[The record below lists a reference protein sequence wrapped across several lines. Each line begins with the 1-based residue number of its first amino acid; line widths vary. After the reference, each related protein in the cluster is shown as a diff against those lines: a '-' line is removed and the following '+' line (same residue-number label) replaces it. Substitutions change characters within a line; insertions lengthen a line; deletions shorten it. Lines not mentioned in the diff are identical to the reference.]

1 MTRNRALLAVLC
13 VALVLLAGCSGLGD
27 GTATPEGDDTTT
39 PNATT
44 VVDDP
49 DANDTDANETDD
61 TGAIAELPPGVSE
74 DGIDDANALLEAH
87 ESLLDEQGAVTVTN
101 TTVEAPRG
109 SLTSNSTVTFGA
121 DGSIDVRTT
130 TSVGRGSFET
140 LQYTN
145 GSVSVIRQ
153 ITPQAEQQT
162 AFTGSSQVEQQAG
175 LTGVQP
181 ILAAGEFSVA
191 ETGEGSVTLTV
202 DGLADDAN
210 EGTSTVGNLT
220 ELDGQLVVTDAGLI
234 ESLELTVTRAVDGDE
249 TTSVVDYEVT
259 ETGVDSAPRRGWVDE
274 VLAEEN
280 IPQLTYERTDG
291 AIAITNEGD
300 EPIPR
305 GSLISVYEA
314 DSDGGTTDQYSVQ
327 LRNTLEPGE
336 TVYVYRT
343 SPDSADGEQSV
354 EERPDADTAPV
365 DGEVRVVIQGQGG
378 IVDATTLG
386 DSDDD
391 GDDEA

>member
-49 DANDTDANETDD
+49 AANDTDTNDTDD

-109 SLTSNSTVTFGA
+109 ALTSNSTVTFGA

-153 ITPQAEQQT
+153 ITPQAERQT

-210 EGTSTVGNLT
+210 EGTSTVGNFT

-234 ESLELTVTRAVDGDE
+234 ESLELTVTQEVDGDE

-305 GSLISVYEA
+305 GSLISVFEA